1 MRRVLLAAVLICAF
15 VALAAYYQANVTQHL
30 DYPRESE
37 VNVNYA
43 QYVGSN
49 VTISGVVV
57 SAGAQSFTLKGDQS
71 TYVIVSSEAVK
82 PGDRVTVLGTLQP
95 GHQLRA
101 ETMFVSPRLLSD
113 LVYVRSFIA
122 LVFLAVL
129 FFLNWRFDWRV
140 WAFRPRE
147 PGREREQ
154 SRQRE
159 GGE

>member
-15 VALAAYYQANVTQHL
+15 IALAANYEAHVTQHL

-37 VNVNYA
+37 VSANYDA
-43 QYVGSN
+43 YVGRN
-49 VTISGVVV
+49 VTISGAVV
-57 SAGAQSFTLKGDQS
+57 STGAQSFALKGAQS
-71 TYVIVSSEAVK
+71 TYVILSSEAVR
-82 PGDRVTVLGTLQP
+82 PGDQVTLVGTLEP

-101 ETMFVSPRLLSD
+101 VTMFVSPRLLSD

-122 LVFLAVL
+122 LVFLAAL
-129 FFLNWRFDWRV
+129 FFLNWRFDWRL

-154 SRQRE
+154 SRQR